1 MSLKR
6 DVCWLSGSVCYSSC
20 LVALISTATM
30 ESMNKR
36 SERQR
41 ETKRGTER
49 EREKC
54 PNSLRPNDQQW
65 LYNLST
71 HAHIQRHVYLGTRTP
86 FHSSGQDYDEIER
99 HTHTHSLWCR
109 PYMCMHWV
117 EKLQHAVFSLSFPG
131 CFPPCRLHKWRGM
144 LWRFYLT
151 AVAWRQRRQRCV
163 ESQRSNHADLR
174 RETQQS
180 VINRDRTCW
189 KRHSH
194 L

>member
-1 MSLKR
+1 
-6 DVCWLSGSVCYSSC
+6 
-20 LVALISTATM
+20 
-30 ESMNKR
+30 MNKR

-99 HTHTHSLWCR
+99 HTQFMMQTIHVHALSRKIAARCLLSLVSW
-109 PYMCMHWV
+109 
-117 EKLQHAVFSLSFPG
+117 VFSALPS
-131 CFPPCRLHKWRGM
+131 
-144 LWRFYLT
+144 
-151 AVAWRQRRQRCV
+151 
-163 ESQRSNHADLR
+163 S
-174 RETQQS
+174 
-180 VINRDRTCW
+180 
-189 KRHSH
+189 
-194 L
+194 